1 MVDAAGRIWLGVL
14 MVKPIARQPAYDQH
28 SHGVITV
35 PVRTLSKP
43 WLDRGSYYL
52 VGITAT
58 VRCTP
63 CPGEKINERTEFI
76 DGLILTQSLYARS
89 ARMCA
94 ASARVDGT
102 RAPWWG
108 LLRLRLRFV
117 PCPIVVA
124 TSFAAAAAAAADTR
138 LRNLPPGP

>member
-43 WLDRGSYYL
+43 WLDRGSYNL
-52 VGITAT
+52 FGINAT
-58 VRCTP
+58 VRCAP
-63 CPGEKINERTEFI
+63 CSGEKINEGTEFI

-89 ARMCA
+89 ARVCA

-108 LLRLRLRFV
+108 LLRLRLR
-117 PCPIVVA
+117 
-124 TSFAAAAAAAADTR
+124 
-138 LRNLPPGP
+138 LRHPLAGSGLARRRSC

>member
-1 MVDAAGRIWLGVL
+1 MVDAAG
-14 MVKPIARQPAYDQH
+14 

-58 VRCTP
+58 VRFTP
-63 CPGEKINERTEFI
+63 CPVEKINERTEFI
-76 DGLILTQSLYARS
+76 DGLILTQSLYAGS
-89 ARMCA
+89 ARVCA
-94 ASARVDGT
+94 EKARVDGT

-108 LLRLRLRFV
+108 LLRLRLR
-117 PCPIVVA
+117 
-124 TSFAAAAAAAADTR
+124 
-138 LRNLPPGP
+138 LRHPLAGSGLARRRSC